1 MKGGAVFVWLSGE
14 QRKLLIEYA
23 KKLGWS
29 KSRVLRVAFVRFVEA
44 DNSELEE
51 QAVVEEKLR
60 LLEDEDR
67 RLLRAQRLIL
77 KNCAYLQKYVR
88 QLMEGGWDQQ
98 HAKLGRR
105 RPPLPET
112 PGASL
117 TINALEGIFAR
128 RREIGVSVARLASKC
143 WKGKYE
149 APLDLKVKRNSQTVF
164 GFMFPFPLCPYWATS
179 RVNKRFEGLPNR
191 KHCDM
196 QDKEVLVEACW
207 TCWNKG
213 MKEKVE
219 SDSLWDSWRKSREYQ
234 ELRVFL
240 DQFDFD
246 ENMEWLRA
254 RNGRSVATLNKQAGR
269 RDKKH
274 GSDT

>member
-1 MKGGAVFVWLSGE
+1 MKGQECVWLSGS
-14 QRKLLIEYA
+14 QRRLL
-23 KKLGWS
+23 KKVCKRLGWS
-29 KSRVLRVAFVRFVEA
+29 KSRVLRVAFLRFVEG
-44 DNSELEE
+44 DNNELEE

-60 LLEDEDR
+60 ELEEEDR

-77 KNCAYLQKYVR
+77 KNRAYLRKYVKE
-88 QLMEGGWDQQ
+88 LMEGGWDRQ
-98 HAKLGRR
+98 HTNLGRR

-128 RREIGVSVARLASKC
+128 RHEIGVFVAELASKY

-149 APLDLKVKRNSQTVF
+149 APLDLKVEGNSQTVF

-179 RVNKRFEGLPNR
+179 QVNKRFQGPPDR
-191 KHCDM
+191 RHCDR
-196 QDKEVLVEACW
+196 QDKEVNVEKCW
-207 TCWNKG
+207 ACWNKG

-219 SDSLWDSWRKSREYQ
+219 NDSLWDSWRKSREYQ

-254 RNGRSVATLNKQAGR
+254 RTSRSVAALNKQPER
-269 RDKKH
+269 REKH
-274 GSDT
+274 GSNT